1 MYVDQHGIGSRRFGA
16 GLATLAIHGVLAAG
30 LLWGLAIDG
39 GPPDEDTAPLA
50 TFDLT
55 PPPQP
60 PPPEEQTREDA
71 APEAAGAE
79 GKTGEALPK
88 EAPAARIPLSEMPAA
103 ARAEDG
109 SDAIAG
115 AGTQGTGTGAGGQGS
130 GGGGGGDGGVASRAQ
145 RIAGALRD
153 SDYPRGLE
161 DQGLGG
167 TVAISFGV
175 RIDGRVDRCTVVR
188 SSGHAMLDELTC
200 RLYTE
205 RFRFRPATTASG
217 APVESTLQT
226 SFTWGTRRRR

>member
-1 MYVDQHGIGSRRFGA
+1 MYVDHAAAGSRRFGA

-55 PPPQP
+55 PPP
-60 PPPEEQTREDA
+60 PPEEQTREDA

-79 GKTGEALPK
+79 GRTGEALPK
-88 EAPAARIPLSEMPAA
+88 EAPAARIPLSETPAA
-103 ARAEDG
+103 TRAEDG
-109 SDAIAG
+109 RDADAG
-115 AGTQGTGTGAGGQGS
+115 AATAGSGTGAGGQGS
-130 GGGGGGDGGVASRAQ
+130 GTGGGGESGLASRAE

-153 SDYPRGLE
+153 SDYPRGAE
-161 DQGLGG
+161 DQGLAG
-167 TVAISFGV
+167 TVAISFRV
-175 RIDGRVDRCTVVR
+175 RTDGRVDRCTVVR
-188 SSGHAMLDELTC
+188 SSGHAVLDELTC

-217 APVESTLQT
+217 TPVESTLQT